1 MRKSIFILTFVFL
14 LSSCSE
20 FNNPFTDID
29 LNKRIKSQTK
39 LSANPE
45 TNTINH
51 TVYEKNFDEDGRL
64 TSVIYFNEESRKVAK
79 SSFEYNYNEKS
90 EIYVEFDEMGDTS
103 NVIEKEYLLNEN
115 GQVLKIE
122 IYDNGVLK
130 ERSDINYNADGNI
143 SQEKILREDGKVE
156 EKNYE
161 YDYNKQGDLEVI
173 YIKDDENGKIIQK
186 DSLIYS
192 DNKLD
197 LISFDNEG
205 KISQVHQINYDENGL
220 IKNEKKVDSE
230 GKVKEL
236 FIYQY
241 TFYK

>member
-1 MRKSIFILTFVFL
+1 M
-14 LSSCSE
+14 SSCSE